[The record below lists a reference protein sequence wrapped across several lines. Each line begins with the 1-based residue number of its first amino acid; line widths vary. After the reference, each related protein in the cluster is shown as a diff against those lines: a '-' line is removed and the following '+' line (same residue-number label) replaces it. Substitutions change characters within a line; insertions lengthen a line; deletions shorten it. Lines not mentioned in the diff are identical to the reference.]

1 MSLYLFT
8 TNKMKK
14 KVIIHPRIYIRIL
27 EKKGSIVIAEYK
39 SNQFNNSGQRT
50 IKKSKLN
57 LDQYLDNFSNDFKEI
72 LDKLN
77 SQELNKTINYIKT
90 QYKVLQHHIKNNN
103 HDSIYTVKESI
114 QVMENFKEELNT
126 V

>member
-1 MSLYLFT
+1 
-8 TNKMKK
+8 MKK
-14 KVIIHPRIYIRIL
+14 KEIVHPRIYLRIL
-27 EKKGSIVIAEYK
+27 EKRDSTVIAEYK
-39 SNQFNNSGQRT
+39 DNHFDNNGQRT

-72 LDKLN
+72 LNKLN

-90 QYKVLQHHIKNNN
+90 QYKVLQYHTKNNN
-103 HDSIYTVKESI
+103 YDSINTVKGSI
-114 QVMENFKEELNT
+114 QLMESFKEELDT

>member
-1 MSLYLFT
+1 
-8 TNKMKK
+8 MKK
-14 KVIIHPRIYIRIL
+14 KEIVHPRMYLKIL
-27 EKKGSIVIAEYK
+27 EKKNSIVRVEYK
-39 SNQFNNSGQRT
+39 DNKFDSNGKRIIQKTQ
-50 IKKSKLN
+50 IN

-90 QYKVLQHHIKNNN
+90 QYKVLQYHIKNNN

-114 QVMENFKEELNT
+114 QVMESFKEELNT